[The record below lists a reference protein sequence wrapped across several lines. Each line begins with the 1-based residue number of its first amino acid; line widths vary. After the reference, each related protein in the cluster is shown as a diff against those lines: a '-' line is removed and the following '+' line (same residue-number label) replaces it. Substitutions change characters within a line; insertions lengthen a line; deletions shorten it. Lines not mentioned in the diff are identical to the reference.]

1 MPLPHEAV
9 PGSHGRFG
17 NTSLQDLKLNRYAGF
32 MSTVSAN
39 TAVPPGEWL
48 GQMAEAIDELLW
60 ICDWQT
66 GHVLYAN
73 PAFERFW
80 GSAMPMLMKGGE
92 ALLEPIQ
99 DDDRERMRQARCALD
114 IDPCVE
120 EYRVRQPGAFGAPGR
135 IARLRERA
143 FRTRAATGE
152 DWTTHIARDISWQF
166 DTTAR
171 LRAEINRR
179 TDAERDLS
187 DATQRLQALIAS
199 AKDAVITIDESSQVI
214 DWNHAAER
222 MFGWRRDE
230 ALGRHLTELII
241 PPTLRERHNAGI
253 DRFLKQQTDGPLF
266 NRHVET
272 RALRR
277 GGDEFDAKLSV
288 WPVRTKKG
296 YTFSSFFRDISRR
309 KAAERALAESEAKY
323 RKVVENVNEGI
334 LVTANGRILYANP
347 RALVLTGLDEVTA
360 KSRPFV
366 ESIHPDDRERVMRN
380 HMRRLRGEAVENHY
394 HFRVVHQDG
403 QVRWLEI
410 SAVLFEWQN
419 QPATLNFLTDVT
431 QRRQIEQ
438 DVRAALARERE
449 LSELKSRF
457 VAVASHEFRTPLAVI
472 LSSIELLDGYGAR
485 LQEMERKKIV
495 GQIKNAVARMN
506 KMVEQVLLTS
516 RLESGGFA
524 FEPTARSIPELLVQ
538 VATEMDQANV
548 QASRIDIE
556 CDGFEEPR
564 LVDAKLLTHI
574 LVNLLGN
581 ALKYSPPDSP
591 ITCSASAD
599 EDRLQLRVT
608 DQGIGIPPADLPR
621 LFDSFH
627 RGGNVGHVAGTGI
640 GLYVVKE
647 CVELHRGTIEVQS
660 VLRQGTSFHISLH
673 APRVR

>member
-1 MPLPHEAV
+1 MPLPHESV
-9 PGSHGRFG
+9 PGAHGGVG

-32 MSTVSAN
+32 MSTVSAS

-60 ICDWQT
+60 VCDWQT

-114 IDPCVE
+114 SDPCVE

-171 LRAEINRR
+171 L
-179 TDAERDLS
+179 L
-187 DATQRLQALIAS
+187 
-199 AKDAVITIDESSQVI
+199 
-214 DWNHAAER
+214 
-222 MFGWRRDE
+222 RRDE
-230 ALGRHLTELII
+230 ALGRNLTELII

-347 RALVLTGLDEVTA
+347 RALVLTGLDDVTA

-394 HFRVVHQDG
+394 HFRVVHRDG

-485 LQEMERKKIV
+485 LQEMERKKFV
-495 GQIKNAVARMN
+495 GQIKNAVARMK

-548 QASRIDIE
+548 QASRIAIE
-556 CDGFEEPR
+556 CDGVEEPR

-581 ALKYSPPDSP
+581 ALKYSPLDSP
-591 ITCSASAD
+591 VNCSASAD
-599 EDRLQLRVT
+599 GDRLQLRVT
-608 DQGIGIPPADLPR
+608 DQGIGVPPADLPR

-627 RGGNVGHVAGTGI
+627 RGGNVGHVPGTGI